1 MRRPLIAVFVAVA
14 LVAIVV
20 LGGRWWVVRERAAT
34 AIRGSGIIEVT
45 QVDVAFE
52 VAGRMIERAVDE
64 GAMVDKGEPVGR
76 LDDREYRLRVAR
88 AAAARAA
95 ADAHYRMMTKGARA
109 QEVGRA
115 LAAREAAEAE
125 LAMQT
130 REHARIARLHTE
142 GIVSQGERDR
152 LDNLLAGARA
162 TRDQS
167 AAALDQLREGFR
179 LEEIERA
186 RAELQRAAAD
196 LELAELD
203 LARCQ
208 LFAPAA
214 GRVLSKSR
222 EPGEMVAPGTP
233 IVTLGDLSRPWVN
246 VYVGERDLGKV
257 RLGMAA
263 QVTVDSFPDR
273 PFPGKVTFI
282 AERAEFTPKNI
293 QTPDERV
300 KLVYRVKVEVETR
313 DEALKPGMPADTV
326 LPLDPTVATADAAG

>member
-1 MRRPLIAVFVAVA
+1 MRRPVVIGLVVA
-14 LVAIVV
+14 LAAAAFF
-20 LGGRWWVVRERAAT
+20 GARWWRAHEDAAS

-52 VAGRMIERAVDE
+52 VAGRMIERSVDE
-64 GAMVDKGEPVGR
+64 GAMVDKGEPVGK

-88 AAAARAA
+88 ATAAKDSAEAR
-95 ADAHYRMMTKGARA
+95 YRMMTKGARE
-109 QEVGRA
+109 QEIDRA
-115 LAAREAAEAE
+115 LAAREAADAE

-130 REHARIARLHTE
+130 REYERITRLRSE
-142 GIVSQGERDR
+142 GIVAQTEADR
-152 LDNLLAGARA
+152 LSNLLASARA
-162 TRDQS
+162 ARDQ
-167 AAALDQLREGFR
+167 AVAQLGQLREGFR
-179 LEEIERA
+179 TEEIEAA
-186 RAELQRAAAD
+186 RADLQRAAAD
-196 LELAELD
+196 LDLAELD

-222 EPGEMVAPGTP
+222 EPGEMVQPGTP

-257 RLGMAA
+257 HLGMAA
-263 QVTVDSFPDR
+263 KVTVDSFPDQ
-273 PFPGKVTFI
+273 PFNGKVTFVSD
-282 AERAEFTPKNI
+282 RAEFTPKNI

-313 DEALKPGMPADTV
+313 DEALKPGMPADAV
-326 LPLDPTVATADAAG
+326 LPLDQSVATAAAR

>member
-1 MRRPLIAVFVAVA
+1 MRRPLVGVLVIGTLAAVLFF
-14 LVAIVV
+14 
-20 LGGRWWVVRERAAT
+20 GTRWWTAREQAAT

-52 VAGRMIERAVDE
+52 VSGRMIERSVDE

-76 LDDREYRLRVAR
+76 LDDREYRLRVTR
-88 AAAARAA
+88 ASASKEA
-95 ADAHYRMMTKGARA
+95 ADARYRMMMKGSRE

-115 LAAREAAEAE
+115 LAAREASDAA

-130 REHARIARLHTE
+130 REYARISRLHAE
-142 GIVSQGERDR
+142 GIVAQTERDR
-152 LDNLLAGARA
+152 LENLVANARA
-162 TRDQS
+162 AHDQ
-167 AAALDQLREGFR
+167 AVQQLDQLREGFR
-179 LEEIERA
+179 TEEIEGA
-186 RAELQRAAAD
+186 RAELQRAGAD
-196 LELAELD
+196 LDLAELD

-222 EPGEMVAPGTP
+222 EPGEMVQPGTP

-263 QVTVDSFPDR
+263 QVTVDSFPDH
-273 PFPGKVTFI
+273 PFNGKVTFI

-300 KLVYRVKVEVETR
+300 KLVYRVKVELETR

-326 LPLDPTVATADAAG
+326 LPLDQNVATADAAR